1 MISELR
7 YLLKTNSD
15 CEACSD
21 QESLCVLLI
30 DLRAVADNLHLDF
43 ARALLHAKPHHDVD
57 DQSSL
62 GASILIFWKLPE

>member
-21 QESLCVLLI
+21 QESLCVLLT
-30 DLRAVADNLHLDF
+30 DLRAVAGDLLLDF
-43 ARALLHAKPHHDVD
+43 SGA
-57 DQSSL
+57 SL
-62 GASILIFWKLPE
+62 GSRILPELLDPSSFVPCI